1 MDSSRKNWYSTLC
14 LLVVKL
20 PSQFEHRKAKLMPAN
35 PDTRESLIL
44 RLPSARDADA
54 WQEFIDLYEPLVIR
68 FARRRGLQDADAR
81 EIAQNV
87 FISVAKAVDRWQ
99 PDRERGKFRAW
110 LFRIARNQLINWV
123 AKHSRDR
130 GSGRTSDFIAMAQIN
145 AMPQPQDELEL
156 DYRREMFRLAAAHVR
171 ASFSKSSWDAFWRTS
186 VLNESI
192 ESVALS
198 LGISHGAIYIARS
211 RITARIKLIVEQW
224 EHNDAF

>member
-1 MDSSRKNWYSTLC
+1 MSTGREVEVTIPESHYKTSL
-14 LLVVKL
+14 
-20 PSQFEHRKAKLMPAN
+20 AKSLSMPAN

-44 RLPSARDADA
+44 RLPSANDADA

-87 FISVAKAVDRWQ
+87 FLSVAKAVDRWQ

-123 AKHSRDR
+123 AKHSRER
-130 GSGRTSDFIAMAQIN
+130 GSGRTSEFIALSQID
-145 AMPQPQDELEL
+145 ASRREQDALEL

-171 ASFSKSSWDAFWRTS
+171 ASFSESSWDAFWRTS
-186 VLNESI
+186 VLCESI
-192 ESVALS
+192 DTVATS
-198 LGISHGAIYIARS
+198 LGITHGAIYIARS
-211 RITARIKLIVEQW
+211 RITSRIKLIVEQW

>member
-1 MDSSRKNWYSTLC
+1 
-14 LLVVKL
+14 
-20 PSQFEHRKAKLMPAN
+20 MPAD
-35 PDTRESLIL
+35 PETRESLIL
-44 RLPSARDADA
+44 RLPSATDAEA
-54 WQEFIDLYEPLVIR
+54 WQEFIDLYEPLIIR

-123 AKHSRDR
+123 AKHSRGR
-130 GSGRTSDFIAMAQIN
+130 GTGRTSELDALAQID
-145 AMPQPQDELEL
+145 ASPGQHAALEL

-171 ASFSKSSWDAFWRTS
+171 DSFSESSWNAFWRTS
-186 VLNESI
+186 VLGESI
-192 ESVALS
+192 DSVAMS

-211 RITARIKLIVEQW
+211 RITARMKLIIEQW
-224 EHNDAF
+224 EHNDAI

>member
-1 MDSSRKNWYSTLC
+1 
-14 LLVVKL
+14 
-20 PSQFEHRKAKLMPAN
+20 MPAN

-44 RLPSARDADA
+44 RLPSASDADA

-123 AKHSRDR
+123 AKHSRER
-130 GSGRTSDFIAMAQIN
+130 GSGRTCDVIAMTQLKAT
-145 AMPQPQDELEL
+145 PQQQDSNENSCLYDDL
-156 DYRREMFRLAAAHVR
+156 HRCRLARWNKTSIAKFNPSNGKYSTSNLKLGW
-171 ASFSKSSWDAFWRTS
+171 ASR
-186 VLNESI
+186 
-192 ESVALS
+192 LS
-198 LGISHGAIYIARS
+198 THL
-211 RITARIKLIVEQW
+211 
-224 EHNDAF
+224 DD

>member
-1 MDSSRKNWYSTLC
+1 
-14 LLVVKL
+14 
-20 PSQFEHRKAKLMPAN
+20 MPAN

-44 RLPSARDADA
+44 RLPSANDADA

-123 AKHSRDR
+123 AKHSKDC
-130 GSGRTSDFIAMAQIN
+130 GSGRTSDFIAMTQIK
-145 AMPQPQDELEL
+145 ATPQQQDALEL

-171 ASFSKSSWDAFWRTS
+171 ASFSKVSWEAFWRTS
-186 VLNESI
+186 VLSESV

-211 RITARIKLIVEQW
+211 RITARIKLIVDETV
-224 EHNDAF
+224 HRFRNPCFARCTGSSALDFAVLFA

>member
-1 MDSSRKNWYSTLC
+1 
-14 LLVVKL
+14 
-20 PSQFEHRKAKLMPAN
+20 MPAN
-35 PDTRESLIL
+35 PETRESLIL
-44 RLPSARDADA
+44 RLPSATDADA

-123 AKHSRDR
+123 AKHSRGR
-130 GSGRTSDFIAMAQIN
+130 GSGRTSEFDALAQID
-145 AMPQPQDELEL
+145 ASPRQQEALEL

-171 ASFSKSSWDAFWRTS
+171 ESFSECSWNAFWRTS
-186 VLNESI
+186 VLGESI

-211 RITARIKLIVEQW
+211 RITARMKLIIEQW
-224 EHNDAF
+224 EHNDAI